1 MMKWLR
7 VYLIVTAGA
16 LVGMALGG
24 VFGLGA
30 GLLAP
35 ELFMH
40 LIPWSDVEPLGAAIV
55 CGAATGILLGG
66 GLAVFALI
74 LQTVTT
80 RRRKE

>member
-1 MMKWLR
+1 
-7 VYLIVTAGA
+7 
-16 LVGMALGG
+16 
-24 VFGLGA
+24 
-30 GLLAP
+30 
-35 ELFMH
+35 
-40 LIPWSDVEPLGAAIV
+40 VEPLGAAIV